1 MNEISSF
8 LTNIQ
13 TMCKYILII
22 SNTVYILVKGV
33 EKIYYRFML
42 EDVKKRY

>member
-1 MNEISSF
+1 MNEMSSF

-13 TMCKYILII
+13 TMYKYILII
-22 SNTVYILVKGV
+22 SNTVYILVRGV
-33 EKIYYRFML
+33 EKKYYRFML